1 MIKMFGRILLVVFLS
16 SVIIA
21 CEKEEDILENPIVN
35 KEEYNYIPI
44 ETELMKLVN
53 SHRNR
58 LGLQE
63 LIPLNIV
70 SKEANSH
77 TSYMI
82 LQDKVSHDN
91 FNERTLNLVNQ
102 VGALSVGENVGFGFK
117 SAKSFLNGWLSNP
130 GHKEI
135 LENEN
140 YTHFGIS
147 AKKNLDDRFFITH
160 IFIER

>member
-1 MIKMFGRILLVVFLS
+1 MFGRILLVVFLS

-117 SAKSFLNGWLSNP
+117 SAKNGVVS
-130 GHKEI
+130 EI
-135 LENEN
+135 
-140 YTHFGIS
+140 S
-147 AKKNLDDRFFITH
+147 
-160 IFIER
+160 